1 MKKILPLLLF
11 SFFCLLLTADNVWA
25 QNKAQITQTEETL
38 TEFNYL
44 KFSTML
50 NDMDKILKSGSAKP
64 DYLQSSI
71 RLAGTM
77 RSLALDKKKT
87 LEQDMQYTQKKLDAL
102 GILPEGGK
110 ESKLLVQKR
119 KEYTDELGMQKG
131 KVAETDIILARL
143 DEIDT
148 RILNLRSKE
157 LFGNLLNKQNPL
169 INPSNF
175 FEANKYLL
183 NFVYDMIY
191 SPINWYE
198 SLNKTEK
205 AQVYSN
211 VLPVFF
217 IFILSLVL
225 GVYLRLLI
233 MRKFG
238 YDNNIEHP
246 RYGKKV
252 SAAVCVAIGYGVI
265 PAFIIAGMLIWIA
278 SSELINGY
286 FASVIGSFL
295 FYSLYVLLGRAIARV
310 VFAPYNERWRL
321 VNVNNDKALSLAS
334 AFYGMIYTVGLFGF
348 LEYVS
353 DRSDYNIDLSAYIS
367 AMGCFVKAFFIWLI
381 VRRSLWDGLPEVE
394 DENPEEENEETQ
406 EDDND
411 GSVFKI
417 TFFTTVAG
425 IILCLIAICGYPF
438 LSAFILN
445 RIIMTFILLGF
456 LYIIRKSFEEIMHR
470 VLLMRFWA
478 KNFRIK
484 RRILSKLNFWISLVV
499 DPLFVLFAIYS
510 ILALWGFSVDI
521 LNHGIYKLFTGF
533 NVGGIK
539 ISLLAIFLGLLI
551 FFVAVNIVRA
561 LKKRLASNVL
571 CKMDI
576 DEGIKASLESGFG
589 SIGYVLSA
597 LLAIAIMGGDLGNL
611 ALIAGALSVGIG
623 LGLQGVVNNFVSGI
637 IILFERPIKV
647 GDWVSINGEEGRVK
661 QINIRATEVETF
673 KKTSLIIP
681 NANILSTTVTNLT
694 HSDNSSRMSIN
705 VGVAYGSDTQKV
717 AQILLECAEN
727 HKRVLKKPAP
737 SVVFKDFGPS
747 SLDFELRCYT
757 SDIWTGWSIPSDLRF
772 EIDRRF
778 REEGIEIPFP
788 QQTITFGDA
797 DIKKAL
803 LKKLQSEVKAEEKKS
818 KKAKSK
824 KSEDKEGE

>member
-11 SFFCLLLTADNVWA
+11 SFFCLLISTDNVLA
-25 QNKAQITQTEETL
+25 QNKTTTTQTEETL
-38 TEFNYL
+38 TEFNYM

-50 NDMDKILKSGSAKP
+50 NDMDKILKSGSAQA
-64 DYLQSSI
+64 DYLQASI
-71 RLAGTM
+71 RLSSTM
-77 RSLALDKKKT
+77 RSLALDAKKT
-87 LEQDMQYTQKKLDAL
+87 LEQDMEYTQKKLDAL
-102 GILPEGGK
+102 GNVPEGGK
-110 ESKLLVQKR
+110 ESKLLAQKR
-119 KEYTDELGMQKG
+119 KEFTSELDTQKG
-131 KVAETDIILARL
+131 KVAEADVILARL
-143 DEIDT
+143 DETDT

-157 LFGNLLNKQNPL
+157 LFGNLFNKQNPL
-169 INPSNF
+169 INPANF

-183 NFVYDMIY
+183 SFIYDIVY

-198 SLNKTEK
+198 SLSQTEK

-217 IFILSLVL
+217 IFALSLIL

-252 SAAVCVAIGYGVI
+252 SAAICVAIGYGVI
-265 PAFIIAGMLIWIA
+265 PSCIIVGMLIWIA
-278 SSELINGY
+278 SSKILTGY

-321 VNVNNDKALSLAS
+321 VNVNNEKALSMAS
-334 AFYGMIYTVGLFGF
+334 AFYGMIYTIGLFGF

-353 DRSDYNIDLSAYIS
+353 DHSDYNIDLSAYIS
-367 AMGCFVKAFFIWLI
+367 AIGCFVKAFFIWLI
-381 VRRSLWDGLPEVE
+381 VKRSLWDGLPDVE
-394 DENPEEENEETQ
+394 NENPEEEDEETQ
-406 EDDND
+406 EDD
-411 GSVFKI
+411 GEGLSFKI

-425 IILCLIAICGYPF
+425 LILCLIAICGYPF
-438 LSAFILN
+438 LSSFILN
-445 RIIMTFILLGF
+445 HIIMTFILLGF
-456 LYIIRKSFEEIMHR
+456 LFIIRKAFEEILHR

-499 DPLFVLFAIYS
+499 DPLFVFIAIYM
-510 ILALWGFSVDI
+510 ILALWGVSVEI
-521 LNHGIYKLFTGF
+521 LNHGIYKVLTGF
-533 NVGGIK
+533 SVGGIK
-539 ISLLAIFLGLLI
+539 ISLLSIFLGIII
-551 FFVAVNIVRA
+551 FFIAVNIVKA
-561 LKKRLASNVL
+561 LKRNLVGNVL

-576 DEGIKASLESGFG
+576 DEGIKASLETGFG
-589 SIGYVLSA
+589 SVGYVLSA

-623 LGLQGVVNNFVSGI
+623 LGLQNVVNNFVSGI
-637 IILFERPIKV
+637 ILLFERPIKV

-681 NANILSTTVTNLT
+681 NANLLSTTVTNLT

-705 VGVAYGSDTQKV
+705 VGVAYGTDTQKV

-757 SDIWTGWSIPSDLRF
+757 SDIWTGWVIPSDLRF

-788 QQTITFGDA
+788 QQTITLGDA
-797 DIKKAL
+797 DLKAAL
-803 LKKLQSEVKAEEKKS
+803 LKKLQAEDKDEHPK
-818 KKAKSK
+818 K
-824 KSEDKEGE
+824 KSEDKKGE

>member
-11 SFFCLLLTADNVWA
+11 SFISLFVFADSGYA
-25 QNKAQITQTEETL
+25 QGNSQPAQTEETL

-44 KFSTML
+44 KFSSML
-50 NDMDKILKSGSAKP
+50 NDMDKVLKSGSATP
-64 DYLQSSI
+64 EYLQSSI
-71 RLAGTM
+71 RQSSTM
-77 RSLALDKKKT
+77 RSLALESKKT

-102 GILPEGGK
+102 GEAPEGGK
-110 ESKLLVQKR
+110 ESKLLSQKR
-119 KEYTDELGMQKG
+119 KEFTAELDTQKG
-131 KVAETDIILARL
+131 KVAEADVILARL
-143 DEIDT
+143 DETDT

-157 LFGNLLNKQNPL
+157 LFGNLFNKQKSL
-169 INPSNF
+169 INPANF
-175 FEANKYLL
+175 FEVNKFLL
-183 NFVYDMIY
+183 SFLYDIAY

-198 SLNKTEK
+198 SLNDAEK
-205 AQVYSN
+205 AKVYSN
-211 VLPVFF
+211 VLPAFV
-217 IFILSLVL
+217 IFILSLIL

-238 YDNNIEHP
+238 YDNEIEHP

-265 PAFIIAGMLIWIA
+265 PSCIIAGMLIWIA
-278 SSELINGY
+278 SSEILTGY
-286 FASVIGSFL
+286 FAAVIGSFL
-295 FYSLYVLLGRAIARV
+295 FFSLYVLLGRAIARV
-310 VFAPYNERWRL
+310 VFAPYNEKWRL
-321 VNVNNDKALSLAS
+321 VNVNNDKALSMAS
-334 AFYGMIYTVGLFGF
+334 AFYGMIYAIGLFGF
-348 LEYVS
+348 LEYIS

-367 AMGCFVKAFFIWLI
+367 AIGCFVKAFFIWLI
-381 VRRSLWDGLPEVE
+381 VRRSLWDGLPETDDDNPDEE
-394 DENPEEENEETQ
+394 DEETQ
-406 EDDND
+406 EDD
-411 GSVFKI
+411 GESSSFKI

-438 LSAFILN
+438 LSSFILN

-456 LYIIRKSFEEIMHR
+456 LFIVRKAFEEIMHR

-484 RRILSKLNFWISLVV
+484 RKILSKLNFWISLVV
-499 DPLFVLFAIYS
+499 DPLFVLIAIYM
-510 ILALWGFSVDI
+510 ILALWGVSVEI
-521 LNHGIYKLFTGF
+521 LNHGIYKIFTGF
-533 NVGGIK
+533 NIGGIK
-539 ISLLAIFLGLLI
+539 ISLVSIFLGLVI
-551 FFVAVNIVRA
+551 FFVAINVVRI
-561 LKKRLASNVL
+561 LKRRLAGNVL
-571 CKMDI
+571 SKMDI

-589 SIGYVLSA
+589 SVGYVLSA

-623 LGLQGVVNNFVSGI
+623 LGLQNVVNNFVSGI
-637 IILFERPIKV
+637 ILLFERPIKV

-681 NANILSTTVTNLT
+681 NANLLSTTVTNLT

-705 VGVAYGSDTQKV
+705 VGVAYGSDTRRV
-717 AQILLECAEN
+717 AEILLECAEA

-737 SVVFKDFGPS
+737 SVLFKDFGPS

-757 SDIWTGWSIPSDLRF
+757 SDIWTGWMIPSDLRF

-803 LKKLQSEVKAEEKKS
+803 LKKLQNEVKAEEKAK
-818 KKAKSK
+818 KKAKTK
-824 KSEDKEGE
+824 KSEDEKGE

>member
-1 MKKILPLLLF
+1 
-11 SFFCLLLTADNVWA
+11 
-25 QNKAQITQTEETL
+25 
-38 TEFNYL
+38 
-44 KFSTML
+44 
-50 NDMDKILKSGSAKP
+50 
-64 DYLQSSI
+64 
-71 RLAGTM
+71 
-77 RSLALDKKKT
+77 
-87 LEQDMQYTQKKLDAL
+87 MQYTQKKLDAL
-102 GILPEGGK
+102 GVAPEGGK
-110 ESKLLVQKR
+110 ESKLLSQKR
-119 KEYTDELGMQKG
+119 KEFTAELNTQKG
-131 KVAETDIILARL
+131 KVAESDVILARL
-143 DEIDT
+143 DETDT

-157 LFGNLLNKQNPL
+157 LFGNLFNKQNPL
-169 INPSNF
+169 INPANLL
-175 FEANKYLL
+175 EANKYLL
-183 NFVYDMIY
+183 SFAYDIIY
-191 SPINWYE
+191 SPINWYD
-198 SLNKTEK
+198 SLNQTEK
-205 AQVYSN
+205 GQVYSN

-238 YDNNIEHP
+238 YNNEIEHP

-252 SAAVCVAIGYGVI
+252 WAAICVAIGYGVI
-265 PAFIIAGMLIWIA
+265 PSCIIIGMLIWIA
-278 SSELINGY
+278 STELINGY

-295 FYSLYVLLGRAIARV
+295 FFSLYVLLGRAIARV
-310 VFAPYNERWRL
+310 VFAPYNEKWRL
-321 VNVNNDKALSLAS
+321 VNVNNEKALSMAS
-334 AFYGMIYTVGLFGF
+334 AFYGMIYAIGLFGF
-348 LEYVS
+348 LEHLA

-367 AMGCFVKAFFIWLI
+367 ALGCFVKAFFIWLI

-394 DENPEEENEETQ
+394 DENLEEDEENI
-406 EDDND
+406 EDD
-411 GSVFKI
+411 SESSTFKI

-425 IILCLIAICGYPF
+425 IILCLVAISGYPF
-438 LSAFILN
+438 LSAFVLN
-445 RIIMTFILLGF
+445 HLIMTFILLGF
-456 LYIIRKSFEEIMHR
+456 MYIIRKAFEEILHR
-470 VLLMRFWA
+470 ILLMRFWA

-484 RRILSKLNFWISLVV
+484 RKILSKLNFWISLVV
-499 DPLFVLFAIYS
+499 DPLFVLMTIYLL
-510 ILALWGFSVDI
+510 LALWGVSVDI
-521 LNHGIYKLFTGF
+521 LNHGIYKVFTGF
-533 NVGGIK
+533 KIGGIK
-539 ISLLAIFLGLLI
+539 ISLLSIFLGLII

-623 LGLQGVVNNFVSGI
+623 LGLQNVVNNFVSGI

-681 NANILSTTVTNLT
+681 NANLLSTTVTNLT

-705 VGVAYGSDTQKV
+705 VGVAYGSDTKRV
-717 AQILLECAEN
+717 AEILLECAEN

-757 SDIWTGWSIPSDLRF
+757 SDIWTGWIIPSDLRF

-788 QQTITFGDA
+788 QQTLTIGDPEIRA
-797 DIKKAL
+797 AL
-803 LKKLQSEVKAEEKKS
+803 LEKLKPEKKES
-818 KKAKSK
+818 KKAPSK
-824 KSEDKEGE
+824 KKKQQES

>member
-11 SFFCLLLTADNVWA
+11 SFFCLIWSADNVWA
-25 QNKAQITQTEETL
+25 QGQTQTTQTGETL

-64 DYLQSSI
+64 DYLQASI
-71 RLAGTM
+71 RLSSTM
-77 RSLALDKKKT
+77 RQLALDSKNS

-102 GILPEGGK
+102 GEAPEGGK
-110 ESKLLVQKR
+110 ESKLLAQKR
-119 KEYTDELGMQKG
+119 KEFSSELDTQKG
-131 KVAETDIILARL
+131 KVAEADVILARL

-148 RILNLRSKE
+148 RILNLRSME
-157 LFGNLLNKQNPL
+157 LFGNLFNKQKAL
-169 INPSNF
+169 INPANL

-183 NFVYDMIY
+183 SFVYDIIY

-198 SLNKTEK
+198 GLNHSEK
-205 AQVYSN
+205 SKVFSN

-238 YDNNIEHP
+238 YDNEIEHP

-265 PAFIIAGMLIWIA
+265 PSCIIVGMLIWIA
-278 SSELINGY
+278 SAEMISGY

-295 FYSLYVLLGRAIARV
+295 FFSLYVLLGRAIARV
-310 VFAPYNERWRL
+310 VFAPYNEKWRL
-321 VNVNNDKALSLAS
+321 VNVNNEKALSMAS
-334 AFYGMIYTVGLFGF
+334 AFYGMIYAIGLFGF
-348 LEYVS
+348 LEHLA
-353 DRSDYNIDLSAYIS
+353 DRSDYSIELSAYIS
-367 AMGCFVKAFFIWLI
+367 AIGCFVKAFFIWLI
-381 VRRSLWDGLPEVE
+381 IRRSLWDGLPESE

-406 EDDND
+406 EDD
-411 GSVFKI
+411 GESSTFKI
-417 TFFTTVAG
+417 TFFTTLSA

-438 LSAFILN
+438 LSAFVLN
-445 RIIMTFILLGF
+445 HLIMTCILLGF
-456 LYIIRKSFEEIMHR
+456 LFIVRKAFEEIMHR

-484 RRILSKLNFWISLVV
+484 RKILSKLNFWISLVV
-499 DPLFVLFAIYS
+499 DPLFVLAAIYFV
-510 ILALWGFSVDI
+510 LALWGVSVEI
-521 LNHGIYKLFTGF
+521 LNRGIYKLFTGF
-533 NVGGIK
+533 HVGGIK
-539 ISLLAIFLGLLI
+539 ISLLSIFLGIVI
-551 FFVAVNIVRA
+551 FFVAVNVVKA
-561 LKKRLASNVL
+561 LKRRLVGNVL
-571 CKMDI
+571 NKMEI

-623 LGLQGVVNNFVSGI
+623 LGLQNVVNNFVSGI
-637 IILFERPIKV
+637 ILLFERPIKV

-681 NANILSTTVTNLT
+681 NANLLSTTVTNLT

-705 VGVAYGSDTQKV
+705 VGVAYGSDTRRV
-717 AQILLECAEN
+717 AEILLECAEN

-757 SDIWTGWSIPSDLRF
+757 SDIWTGWIIPSDLRF

-788 QQTITFGDA
+788 QQTITLGDA

-824 KSEDKEGE
+824 KSEGKEGE

>member
-1 MKKILPLLLF
+1 MKKFLSLLLF
-11 SFFCLLLTADNVWA
+11 SFFCLFICADSVLA
-25 QNKAQITQTEETL
+25 AEKTDKTQTQDSL
-38 TEFNYL
+38 TKFDYL

-50 NDMDKILKSGSAKP
+50 NDMDKILKSGAAKP
-64 DYLQSSI
+64 EYLQASI
-71 RLAGTM
+71 RLSSTM
-77 RSLALDKKKT
+77 RGLALEAKKA

-102 GILPEGGK
+102 GEVPEGGQ
-110 ESKLLVQKR
+110 ESKLLSQKR
-119 KEYTDELGMQKG
+119 KEFTAELDTQKG
-131 KVAETDIILARL
+131 KVAEADVILARL
-143 DEIDT
+143 DETDT

-157 LFGNLLNKQNPL
+157 LFGNLFNKQRPL
-169 INPSNF
+169 INPANL

-183 NFVYDMIY
+183 SFIYDIIN
-191 SPINWYE
+191 SPISWYE
-198 SLNKTEK
+198 SLDQAEKTR
-205 AQVYSN
+205 VYN
-211 VLPVFF
+211 NGLPVFV
-217 IFILSLVL
+217 IFILSLIL

-238 YDNNIEHP
+238 YDNSIEHP

-252 SAAVCVAIGYGVI
+252 SAAICVAIGYGVI
-265 PAFIIAGMLIWIA
+265 PSCIIVGMLIWIA
-278 SSELINGY
+278 STEILTGY
-286 FASVIGSFL
+286 FASVVGSFL

-321 VNVNNDKALSLAS
+321 VNVNNEKALSMAS
-334 AFYGMIYTVGLFGF
+334 AFYGMIYAIGLFGF
-348 LEYVS
+348 LEYIS

-367 AMGCFVKAFFIWLI
+367 AIGSFVKVFFIWLI

-394 DENPEEENEETQ
+394 DDNPEDEDDETQ
-406 EDDND
+406 EDD
-411 GSVFKI
+411 GESSSFRI

-425 IILCLIAICGYPF
+425 IILCLVAISGYPF

-456 LYIIRKSFEEIMHR
+456 LFIIRKAFEEIMHR

-478 KNFRIK
+478 KTFRVK
-484 RRILSKLNFWISLVV
+484 RKILSKLNFWISLVV
-499 DPLFVLFAIYS
+499 DPLFVLLAIYM
-510 ILALWGFSVDI
+510 ILALWGVSVEI
-521 LNHGIYKLFTGF
+521 LNHGIYKIFTGF
-533 NVGGIK
+533 NIGGVK
-539 ISLLAIFLGLLI
+539 ISLLSIFLGIII
-551 FFVAVNIVRA
+551 FFIAVNIVRA
-561 LKKRLASNVL
+561 LKRRLAGNVL
-571 CKMDI
+571 SKMDI

-589 SIGYVLSA
+589 SVGYVLSA

-623 LGLQGVVNNFVSGI
+623 LGLQNVVNNFVSGI
-637 IILFERPIKV
+637 VILFERPIKV

-705 VGVAYGSDTQKV
+705 VGVAYGSDTRRV
-717 AQILLECAEN
+717 AEILLECAEA

-737 SVVFKDFGPS
+737 SVIFKDFGPS

-757 SDIWTGWSIPSDLRF
+757 SDIWTGWIIPSDLRF

-788 QQTITFGDA
+788 QQTITLGDA
-797 DIKKAL
+797 DIKKAVL
-803 LKKLQSEVKAEEKKS
+803 EMLES
-818 KKAKSK
+818 KKTKEKNK
-824 KSEDKEGE
+824 KDQEK

>member
-11 SFFCLLLTADNVWA
+11 SFFCLVMSVNNVHA
-25 QNKAQITQTEETL
+25 QEKTQTTQTEATL
-38 TEFNYL
+38 TEFNYM

-64 DYLQSSI
+64 DYLQASI
-71 RLAGTM
+71 RLSGTM
-77 RSLALDKKKT
+77 RQLALDSKKT
-87 LEQDMQYTQKKLDAL
+87 LEQDMEYTQKKLDAL
-102 GILPEGGK
+102 GEVPEGGK
-110 ESKLLVQKR
+110 ESRLLAQKR
-119 KEYTDELGMQKG
+119 KEFTSELDTQKG
-131 KVAETDIILARL
+131 KVAEADVILARL
-143 DEIDT
+143 DETDT

-157 LFGNLLNKQNPL
+157 LFGNLFNKQNPL
-169 INPSNF
+169 INPANF
-175 FEANKYLL
+175 LEANKYLL
-183 NFVYDMIY
+183 SFLYDIVY
-191 SPINWYE
+191 SPVNWYE
-198 SLNKTEK
+198 ELNKNEK

-211 VLPVFF
+211 VIPAFI
-217 IFILSLVL
+217 IFILSLIL

-252 SAAVCVAIGYGVI
+252 SAAICVAIGYGVI
-265 PAFIIAGMLIWIA
+265 PACIIAGMLIWIA
-278 SSELINGY
+278 SSEILTGY
-286 FASVIGSFL
+286 FAAVIGSFL
-295 FYSLYVLLGRAIARV
+295 FYSLYVLLARAIARV

-334 AFYGMIYTVGLFGF
+334 AFYGMIYTIGLFGF
-348 LEYVS
+348 LEYIS

-367 AMGCFVKAFFIWLI
+367 AIGCFVKAFFIWLI

-394 DENPEEENEETQ
+394 DENPDEEDEETQ
-406 EDDND
+406 EDDGEN
-411 GSVFKI
+411 SSFKI

-425 IILCLIAICGYPF
+425 MVLSLIAICGYPF

-445 RIIMTFILLGF
+445 HIIMTFILLGF
-456 LYIIRKSFEEIMHR
+456 LYITRKAFEEILHR

-499 DPLFVLFAIYS
+499 DPLFVLLSIYMV
-510 ILALWGFSVDI
+510 LALWGVSVEI
-521 LNHGIYKLFTGF
+521 LNHGIYKIFTGF
-533 NVGGIK
+533 NIGGIK
-539 ISLLAIFLGLLI
+539 ISLLSIFLGLVI
-551 FFVAVNIVRA
+551 FFVAINVVRL
-561 LKKRLASNVL
+561 LKRRLASNVL
-571 CKMDI
+571 SKMDI

-623 LGLQGVVNNFVSGI
+623 LGLQNVVNNFVSGI
-637 IILFERPIKV
+637 ILLFERPIKV
-647 GDWVSINGEEGRVK
+647 GDWVSIDGEEGKVK

-673 KKTSLIIP
+673 RKTSLIIP
-681 NANILSTTVTNLT
+681 NANLLSTTVTNLT

-705 VGVAYGSDTQKV
+705 VGVAYGSDTRRV
-717 AQILLECAEN
+717 AEILLECAEN

-737 SVVFKDFGPS
+737 SVIFKDFGPS

-757 SDIWTGWSIPSDLRF
+757 SDIWSGWIIPSDLRF

-788 QQTITFGDA
+788 QQTITLGDS
-797 DIKKAL
+797 DVKKAL
-803 LKKLQSEVKAEEKKS
+803 LKMLQRELKEEEN
-818 KKAKSK
+818 KKAKGK
-824 KSEDKEGE
+824 KSEDKQGE

>member
-11 SFFCLLLTADNVWA
+11 SFFCCVLSVNNVYA
-25 QNKAQITQTEETL
+25 QNKDITTQTGETL
-38 TEFNYL
+38 TEFNYM

-64 DYLQSSI
+64 DYLQASI
-71 RLAGTM
+71 RLSSTM
-77 RSLALDKKKT
+77 RSLALDAKKT
-87 LEQDMQYTQKKLDAL
+87 LQQDMQYTQKKLDAL
-102 GILPEGGK
+102 GEVPEGGK
-110 ESKLLVQKR
+110 ESKLLAQKR
-119 KEYTDELGMQKG
+119 KEFTAELDTQKG
-131 KVAETDIILARL
+131 KVAEADVILARL
-143 DEIDT
+143 DETDT

-157 LFGNLLNKQNPL
+157 LFGNLFNKQNPL
-169 INPSNF
+169 INPANF

-183 NFVYDMIY
+183 SFIYDIAY

-198 SLNKTEK
+198 GLSQTEK
-205 AQVYSN
+205 TKVYSN
-211 VLPVFF
+211 GIPAVF
-217 IFILSLVL
+217 IFVLSLVL

-238 YDNNIEHP
+238 YDKDIEHP

-252 SAAVCVAIGYGVI
+252 SAAICVAIGYGVI
-265 PAFIIAGMLIWIA
+265 PSCIIVGMLIWIA
-278 SSELINGY
+278 SSEILSGY
-286 FASVIGSFL
+286 FATVIGSFL

-310 VFAPYNERWRL
+310 VFAPYNEKWRL
-321 VNVNNDKALSLAS
+321 VNVNNDKALSMAS
-334 AFYGMIYTVGLFGF
+334 AFYGMIYAIGLFGF
-348 LEYVS
+348 LEHVS

-367 AMGCFVKAFFIWLI
+367 AIGCFVKAFFIWLI

-394 DENPEEENEETQ
+394 NENPEEEDEETQ
-406 EDDND
+406 EDD
-411 GSVFKI
+411 GESASFKI
-417 TFFTTVAG
+417 TFFTTVAA
-425 IILCLIAICGYPF
+425 IVLCLVAICGYPF
-438 LSAFILN
+438 LSAFIMN

-456 LYIIRKSFEEIMHR
+456 LYIIRKAFEEIMHR
-470 VLLMRFWA
+470 ILLMRFWA

-499 DPLFVLFAIYS
+499 DPLFVLISIYL
-510 ILALWGFSVDI
+510 ILALWGVSVEI
-521 LNHGIYKLFTGF
+521 LNHSIYKIFTGF
-533 NVGGIK
+533 SIGGIK
-539 ISLLAIFLGLLI
+539 ISLLSIFLGLVI
-551 FFVAVNIVRA
+551 FFVAINVVRV
-561 LKKRLASNVL
+561 LKRRLAGNVL
-571 CKMDI
+571 SKMDI

-623 LGLQGVVNNFVSGI
+623 LGLQNVVNNFVSGI

-673 KKTSLIIP
+673 RKTSLIIP
-681 NANILSTTVTNLT
+681 NANLLSTTVTNLT

-705 VGVAYGSDTQKV
+705 VGVAYGSDTRRV
-717 AQILLECAEN
+717 AEILLECAEN

-737 SVVFKDFGPS
+737 SVIFKDFGPS

-757 SDIWTGWSIPSDLRF
+757 SDIWTGWIIPSDLRF

-788 QQTITFGDA
+788 QQTITLGDA

-803 LKKLQSEVKAEEKKS
+803 LKKLQGEVKAEEKKS
-818 KKAKSK
+818 KKVKSK
-824 KSEDKEGE
+824 KSEDKTGE